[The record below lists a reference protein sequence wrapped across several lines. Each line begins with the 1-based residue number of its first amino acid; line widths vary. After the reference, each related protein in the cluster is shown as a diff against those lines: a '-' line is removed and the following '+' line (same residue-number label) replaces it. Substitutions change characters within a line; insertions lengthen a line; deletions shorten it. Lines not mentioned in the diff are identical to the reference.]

1 VDYRKLAEELGGRAE
16 PQPQTETPAVDYRA
30 LAEQYGGVQEE
41 EEAQSLAF
49 EEPAPERFTP
59 PEEPFIEKTQNPLK
73 GFVARSAGLGG
84 AAAEVPDTFAQLMS
98 NLTGLP
104 KDQIFELPV
113 DTVGKSFADKA
124 LDYERDIGYAP
135 STQLG
140 DIADNP
146 LTIFPFIA
154 ERIITS
160 IPDMAAAYAAAPAYV
175 AARTN
180 EILKERVKNDDKTL
194 AEATVGDVAAS
205 AAAATF
211 EAMFERFA
219 TGRLLR
225 GAGVTGKTAPGRIA
239 KETAIQGG
247 TEFAEE
253 VGAYAG
259 ETAGT
264 KRGFDVEEAGLAGL
278 EGMIVGGGLGAGAQT
293 AKEVL
298 GRKASD
304 TPEDRAI
311 ADLDKLAADEEAE
324 AAGTELV
331 SEEDLFAEE
340 AAGRIAPEDTV
351 PATLEELK
359 KLDKDLKK
367 KLGRVPTT
375 EEVERAL
382 YDFESEKTR
391 RLRAESGGG
400 EPSVSVSSAEE
411 IIAGTAKTP
420 TRIEPTGLGTGVE
433 PVISTGTRKEPTL
446 GPLTPAVNPEDTF
459 IIRDIAGTY
468 NEGLINY
475 FRTYYGLKPE
485 SMPKAASV
493 AMPLLQRADQL
504 LARYSEAMLKSNQP
518 HLDEPIGSMSRLGM
532 AKTTML
538 PEYQKASRLAPG
550 GLANRLIQKAMA
562 LDKGYKRANQSQ
574 FDGAVKEMQVSLNEF
589 EQALGTLP
597 PPISDAE
604 KQTLRQKFEEGV
616 ASSIPK
622 VPKKRQLAALVNLL
636 RREPERLSK
645 APRKAPIYTPAR
657 EDPARLQEAIE
668 AGLITQQELDAL
680 QKQSD
685 DFFAAQ
691 PTEPTGVF
699 TEAQQ
704 KLKDALDSN
713 GKIFIDSTDEAG
725 KKTYY
730 AKGIGSTNPIYQV
743 ELELTP
749 EERRA
754 AQIAEADI
762 ELADTPEEREAG
774 RKALVEA
781 LRPAAERA
789 TRQAA
794 PTEPTA
800 TPQTRSEEIA
810 KLAAELGGV
819 PGDEGGVRPARDDE
833 GGETIKAKAGANVR
847 RLSKLLGPKLYGEP
861 SQMPF
866 VSVKEMVQNSFDAI
880 KPMQEKGQ
888 LVKGKIDITVDPT
901 TRIISVKDNGTGMSP
916 ETLSTTFLTIAGT
929 KKEGE
934 RDSGGLGI
942 AKMQFLFN
950 NDSIRVITLRD
961 GVASELVSTGDQL
974 EESMENPSLSPDITV
989 WRGDNIP
996 SSIKGMFPDGHGT
1009 YAEVLVPATY
1019 KDTASGKDIDIEIR
1033 GYSGSY
1039 RVLRESPLFSDIDV
1053 EFNGI
1058 PVDIGSKFPYEDYTT
1073 FANVNFDWGTARIYV
1088 SKDTSYFYSD
1098 NVAVLSN
1105 GLWQFSET
1113 IKANKKTIQRQI
1125 YVDVSPK
1132 KEVKAEDARYPFDLN
1147 RQRFSP
1153 AVSDSFDKIFKYLSV
1168 AYAAA
1173 DFASDVKDFGSIQYL
1188 NKEPSGKITTS
1199 DSIKLAPPLKS
1210 DIFRASE
1217 ISEGDQIEVR
1227 NGILYVKNKK
1237 VPELTDDDLKST
1249 SIEIDD
1255 LKIDE
1260 SLINKDQVMLHIN
1273 VNIGQADKQ
1282 KLEELK
1288 DKKEVIKDEMWD
1300 KYSTFNLS
1308 NITDDAERN
1317 RFRNLLDDIE
1327 EQIKKAET
1335 GEVKPITEVGRE
1347 KFGDKFDGFLFD
1359 IGNEFLKLRNFVA
1372 TLDPEYS
1379 SLLPKEAVGVSLDE
1393 KYRGVNIVV
1402 PFRGVF
1408 INPFATRY
1416 TDTSRAASGVW
1427 YTMVHELAHVKERSH
1442 DDDFAAEMQN
1452 INLMLEASVL
1462 DGNPTWLEIKKNIS
1476 QIFTRY
1482 KDVFEYFNKE
1492 LKDGNFKAIGKRLSS
1507 SSEEQIRDGGVDSSG
1522 AGFRGAREGEP
1533 EISRRIDLRSENIGE
1548 ERERSRDAG
1557 EASLSELEQRVI
1569 QLSLGGGDIHPTM
1582 ISAIANN
1589 DLKGALIIASQKL
1602 SGFSADLAR
1611 TLSELNLPT
1620 NISFN
1625 TGRELVRR
1633 SVDNASQPQ
1642 QERLFK
1648 YVRMHY
1654 PQVYDKYFKNYDR
1667 SESLELVAQGLVE
1680 LQKPN
1685 YKLGP
1690 VIAEFGTVAGAYKK
1704 YIEGLTSPGAY
1715 YPDFDEIVLD
1725 TNTLTGKSYRVFLHE
1740 VVHAATE
1747 YALNTYKRRPQDLSP
1762 GQRDAVEELTAM
1774 YDFAV
1779 EKIGTT
1785 PYGMTNIY
1793 EFIAEVFTN
1802 RKFQDTL
1809 KNIKYE
1815 PKKAPFFSRL
1825 VRTILKMFGLDNLA
1839 GNAMAEATKI
1849 FSAVRSQDTLSRGPR
1864 FAKSG
1869 PKTARVKGPISTPQT
1884 WRTAEDMVN
1893 KAISAIENSI
1903 KGRRSWEEVSKIISP
1918 SMWDTGTGAFRS
1930 VVLGV
1935 LNLRQIDDLTKTKFP
1950 EISGAIR
1957 IIEKM
1962 LAYRGKIMKSAEDIV
1977 TKWTKAQAKKP
1988 KQSQLL
1994 GRIMLEA
2001 TIRGI
2006 DPDKPGAKPMNAALV
2021 QAWNRLDPEFKE
2033 IYREVRDFYSRAVN
2047 NMVREM
2053 KLRVAK
2059 STLTLSEKKA
2069 AVREINSKFG
2079 PDKLVQPY
2087 FPLRRF
2093 GKYFFQ
2099 VGERNNKEFYMFE
2112 NRFIRDMAM
2121 RKRRNELSTGN
2132 VQQRA
2137 LATSIEMGNG
2147 LSELFNQN
2155 LNTTQVLK
2163 EAQDIID
2170 NVTATTV
2177 VDAKKEM
2184 KDSLNQLIYIL
2195 LPQQSMRKMFI
2206 NRKAIQG
2213 ASGDMLRVFA
2223 TSAVHSAYQ
2232 QSRFKFAESFI
2243 KNLQRAREH
2252 ITPENGFTTER
2263 SLVYKDY
2270 ITEVEKRVPTI
2281 LSNEDT
2287 SLAAV
2292 AAGKASEL
2300 TFLYMLSAPFS
2311 AMLNVLGVAQLV
2323 MPYIGG
2329 RYGYVKTNALML
2341 KNFQRYFATAPSRT
2355 MAPLATGSI
2364 MQMQFPSIVE
2374 GGKLTGVL
2382 KQAADRFLD
2391 DNQVNISLTNDLMDM
2406 SGRPSELYT
2415 GRYNMVK
2422 KMLSGLFHQS
2432 ERLGREVTLL
2442 TTFELAYEKFS
2453 KSPKKDLRGVID
2465 RDAQGNPIM
2474 NTPEEAF
2481 ELAIAEATSI
2491 AGLALGDFTRQMKPR
2506 FFTPPLLS
2514 VLTKFKQYSVLA
2526 TYAIVRNFYFTVAAP
2541 FRKKEIEEFRQQML
2555 KDKLS
2560 PQVIEQRIAE
2570 ADAQRKELYREGRRR
2585 LAGILAVTYL
2595 LGGNEASPF
2604 YSIGIGTIV
2613 KLLANEDDDE
2623 FFDWENWVKNYMEE
2637 ELGGAAGDLF
2647 AEMGMNPETAES
2659 VGRSVGSALQRGVV
2673 TELTGGE
2680 LAGRVSLD
2688 PKNMWY
2694 REGGYSP
2701 DIRESIVDDVIANA
2715 GPVVGLGFNWVD
2727 AYRLFQEGQYQRAF
2741 ERAAPALVSKP
2752 VTAARIATE
2761 DARTARGDKLAENFS
2776 AWELAMQA
2784 IGLQPTR
2791 LAQAQKSAIESKT
2804 YEQKVEARINTLLDR
2819 LWLERDNTDGFN
2831 ETLERIMEF
2840 NSKYPNHFIGPET
2853 ITDSFERR
2861 AEGQAMAEA
2870 IGGRFDKKSTPK
2882 ALEMLRYGRE

>member
-16 PQPQTETPAVDYRA
+16 PQPQTAVPAVDYRA

-41 EEAQSLAF
+41 EKEQSLAF

-175 AARTN
+175 VARTN

-459 IIRDIAGTY
+459 IIRDIAGTG
-468 NEGLINY
+468 NEGLVNY

-597 PPISDAE
+597 LPISDAE

-616 ASSIPK
+616 ASSVPK
-622 VPKKRQLAALVNLL
+622 VPKERQVAASLNLL
-636 RREPERLSK
+636 RKGLYSPSMLTDQLDAMVATGKVSYEELDKFEDTK
-645 APRKAPIYTPAR
+645 AQKDLK
-657 EDPARLQEAIE
+657 EFQE
-668 AGLITQQELDAL
+668 GKITQATYDARRE
-680 QKQSD
+680 KTD
-685 DFFAAQ
+685 AYF
-691 PTEPTGVF
+691 E
-699 TEAQQ
+699 
-704 KLKDALDSN
+704 KRKDA
-713 GKIFIDSTDEAG
+713 ST
-725 KKTYY
+725 
-730 AKGIGSTNPIYQV
+730 
-743 ELELTP
+743 
-749 EERRA
+749 
-754 AQIAEADI
+754 
-762 ELADTPEEREAG
+762 
-774 RKALVEA
+774 
-781 LRPAAERA
+781 
-789 TRQAA
+789 

-833 GGETIKAKAGANVR
+833 GGETIRAQAGINQQR
-847 RLSKLLGPKLYGEP
+847 MTDLLGYKLYGP
-861 SQMPF
+861 PKKLPAA
-866 VSVKEMVQNSFDAI
+866 SVKEMLQNAFDAI

-888 LVKGKIDITVDPT
+888 SLKGKIDITVDPT
-901 TRIISVKDNGTGMSP
+901 TRIISVKDNGTGMIP
-916 ETLSTTFLTIAGT
+916 ETLATEFIRLADTL
-929 KKEGE
+929 KETE
-934 RDSGGLGI
+934 RGSGGLGI
-942 AKMQFLFN
+942 AKGLFLFGN
-950 NDSIRVITLRD
+950 EQIRVFTLRD
-961 GVASELVSTGDQL
+961 GVASELISDGATLRQ
-974 EESMENPSLSPDITV
+974 SMSNPDVSPDVKIF
-989 WRGDNIP
+989 RGNNIP
-996 SSIKGMFPDGHGT
+996 ERFKYFIPEGHGT
-1009 YAEVLVPATY
+1009 YVEILIPKNY
-1019 KDTASGKDIDIEIR
+1019 LDPDTGETVDIEIPNKTKD
-1033 GYSGSY
+1033 YP
-1039 RVLRESPLFSDIDV
+1039 VLQYSPLFSDIKV
-1053 EFNGI
+1053 TFNGDLV
-1058 PVDIGSKFPYEDYTT
+1058 PDIGATFSANEYTT
-1073 FANVNFDWGTARIYV
+1073 FANVKFDWGTARIYV
-1088 SKDTSYFYSD
+1088 SQKEKFKTAE
-1098 NVAVLSN
+1098 NTHILSN
-1105 GLWQFSET
+1105 GIWQFNKSL
-1113 IKANKKTIQRQI
+1113 KAFDKIIPRDI
-1125 YVDVSPK
+1125 YIDVDS
-1132 KEVKAEDARYPFDLN
+1132 KAEPKDFNYPFDLN
-1147 RQRFSP
+1147 RQKFSP
-1153 AVSDSFDKIFKYLSV
+1153 ATEESFSKIFNYIKLVYKVADLSSEV
-1168 AYAAA
+1168 
-1173 DFASDVKDFGSIQYL
+1173 DDFGSVQIIDRAYNPVTSETKTVVGSPIL
-1188 NKEPSGKITTS
+1188 LEPPK
-1199 DSIKLAPPLKS
+1199 KAAEFKV
-1210 DIFRASE
+1210 SE
-1217 ISEGDQIEVR
+1217 IQEGEKIEVKD
-1227 NGILYVKNKK
+1227 GVLYAKGKA
-1237 VPELTDDDLKST
+1237 VPELTDADLKKAK
-1249 SIEIDD
+1249 IDLSD

-1260 SLINKDQVMLHIN
+1260 SLIP
-1273 VNIGQADKQ
+1273 
-1282 KLEELK
+1282 K
-1288 DKKEVIKDEMWD
+1288 DKIVFHNNMGLVSDSNSDIKQRVEDLNDEIRKARSDWFANRIEHEDYLAIKTDVED
-1300 KYSTFNLS
+1300 KILKLQK
-1308 NITDDAERN
+1308 DA
-1317 RFRNLLDDIE
+1317 L
-1327 EQIKKAET
+1327 Q
-1335 GEVKPITEVGRE
+1335 PISEIARK
-1347 KFGDKFDGFLFD
+1347 KFGQRFDDFVGE
-1359 IGNEFLKLRNFVA
+1359 IGEA
-1372 TLDPEYS
+1372 Y
-1379 SLLPKEAVGVSLDE
+1379 SLLRGLVADLNPAFRKFLEVPIGISIGD
-1393 KYRGVNIVV
+1393 YRGVNTVV
-1402 PFRGVF
+1402 PFKAALV
-1408 INPFATRY
+1408 NPFAPEFETLEE
-1416 TDTSRAASGVW
+1416 AAAGTVG
-1427 YTMVHELAHVKERSH
+1427 TMVHELAHIRERSH
-1442 DDDFAAEMQN
+1442 DADFIAEMQR
-1452 INLMLEASVL
+1452 INLLLKATEL
-1462 DGNPTWLEIKKNIS
+1462 KG
-1476 QIFTRY
+1476 Y
-1482 KDVFEYFNKE
+1482 KDWTDIQNNVYRAYKNYEDVFKFIHEEQKNGN
-1492 LKDGNFKAIGKRLSS
+1492 LKPIGKRLPDSGY
-1507 SSEEQIRDGGVDSSG
+1507 EQIPDEGGLEGV
-1522 AGFRGAREGEP
+1522 ARPRGTAEGEP
-1533 EISRRIDLRSENIGE
+1533 GIYTGDEPRFANIGE

-1869 PKTARVKGPISTPQT
+1869 PKQPRIKGPIS
-1884 WRTAEDMVN
+1884 
-1893 KAISAIENSI
+1893 S
-1903 KGRRSWEEVSKIISP
+1903 
-1918 SMWDTGTGAFRS
+1918 
-1930 VVLGV
+1930 
-1935 LNLRQIDDLTKTKFP
+1935 
-1950 EISGAIR
+1950 
-1957 IIEKM
+1957 
-1962 LAYRGKIMKSAEDIV
+1962 
-1977 TKWTKAQAKKP
+1977 
-1988 KQSQLL
+1988 
-1994 GRIMLEA
+1994 
-2001 TIRGI
+2001 
-2006 DPDKPGAKPMNAALV
+2006 
-2021 QAWNRLDPEFKE
+2021 
-2033 IYREVRDFYSRAVN
+2033 
-2047 NMVREM
+2047 
-2053 KLRVAK
+2053 
-2059 STLTLSEKKA
+2059 
-2069 AVREINSKFG
+2069 
-2079 PDKLVQPY
+2079 
-2087 FPLRRF
+2087 
-2093 GKYFFQ
+2093 
-2099 VGERNNKEFYMFE
+2099 
-2112 NRFIRDMAM
+2112 DMAHCG
-2121 RKRRNELSTGN
+2121 R
-2132 VQQRA
+2132 
-2137 LATSIEMGNG
+2137 
-2147 LSELFNQN
+2147 
-2155 LNTTQVLK
+2155 
-2163 EAQDIID
+2163 
-2170 NVTATTV
+2170 
-2177 VDAKKEM
+2177 
-2184 KDSLNQLIYIL
+2184 
-2195 LPQQSMRKMFI
+2195 
-2206 NRKAIQG
+2206 
-2213 ASGDMLRVFA
+2213 
-2223 TSAVHSAYQ
+2223 H
-2232 QSRFKFAESFI
+2232 
-2243 KNLQRAREH
+2243 
-2252 ITPENGFTTER
+2252 
-2263 SLVYKDY
+2263 
-2270 ITEVEKRVPTI
+2270 
-2281 LSNEDT
+2281 
-2287 SLAAV
+2287 
-2292 AAGKASEL
+2292 GK
-2300 TFLYMLSAPFS
+2300 
-2311 AMLNVLGVAQLV
+2311 
-2323 MPYIGG
+2323 
-2329 RYGYVKTNALML
+2329 
-2341 KNFQRYFATAPSRT
+2341 
-2355 MAPLATGSI
+2355 
-2364 MQMQFPSIVE
+2364 
-2374 GGKLTGVL
+2374 
-2382 KQAADRFLD
+2382 
-2391 DNQVNISLTNDLMDM
+2391 
-2406 SGRPSELYT
+2406 
-2415 GRYNMVK
+2415 
-2422 KMLSGLFHQS
+2422 
-2432 ERLGREVTLL
+2432 
-2442 TTFELAYEKFS
+2442 
-2453 KSPKKDLRGVID
+2453 
-2465 RDAQGNPIM
+2465 
-2474 NTPEEAF
+2474 
-2481 ELAIAEATSI
+2481 
-2491 AGLALGDFTRQMKPR
+2491 
-2506 FFTPPLLS
+2506 
-2514 VLTKFKQYSVLA
+2514 
-2526 TYAIVRNFYFTVAAP
+2526 
-2541 FRKKEIEEFRQQML
+2541 
-2555 KDKLS
+2555 
-2560 PQVIEQRIAE
+2560 
-2570 ADAQRKELYREGRRR
+2570 
-2585 LAGILAVTYL
+2585 
-2595 LGGNEASPF
+2595 
-2604 YSIGIGTIV
+2604 
-2613 KLLANEDDDE
+2613 
-2623 FFDWENWVKNYMEE
+2623 
-2637 ELGGAAGDLF
+2637 
-2647 AEMGMNPETAES
+2647 
-2659 VGRSVGSALQRGVV
+2659 
-2673 TELTGGE
+2673 
-2680 LAGRVSLD
+2680 
-2688 PKNMWY
+2688 
-2694 REGGYSP
+2694 
-2701 DIRESIVDDVIANA
+2701 
-2715 GPVVGLGFNWVD
+2715 
-2727 AYRLFQEGQYQRAF
+2727 
-2741 ERAAPALVSKP
+2741 
-2752 VTAARIATE
+2752 
-2761 DARTARGDKLAENFS
+2761 
-2776 AWELAMQA
+2776 
-2784 IGLQPTR
+2784 
-2791 LAQAQKSAIESKT
+2791 
-2804 YEQKVEARINTLLDR
+2804 
-2819 LWLERDNTDGFN
+2819 
-2831 ETLERIMEF
+2831 
-2840 NSKYPNHFIGPET
+2840 
-2853 ITDSFERR
+2853 
-2861 AEGQAMAEA
+2861 
-2870 IGGRFDKKSTPK
+2870 
-2882 ALEMLRYGRE
+2882 

>member
-1 VDYRKLAEELGGRAE
+1 VDYRKLAEEFGGRAE
-16 PQPQTETPAVDYRA
+16 PQPETATPAVDYRA

-41 EEAQSLAF
+41 EEKTQPPAQPLAF

-59 PEEPFIEKTQNPLK
+59 PEEPFIEKTQNPFK
-73 GFVARSAGLGG
+73 GFVARAAGLGG

-113 DTVGKSFADKA
+113 DTVGKSFADNA
-124 LDYERDIGYAP
+124 LNYERDIGYAP

-160 IPDMAAAYAAAPAYV
+160 VPDMAAAYVAAPAYV

-219 TGRLLR
+219 TGRLLP

-239 KETAIQGG
+239 KETGIQAG

-253 VGAYAG
+253 VAAYAG

-264 KRGFDVEEAGLAGL
+264 KRGFDVEEAALAGL
-278 EGMIVGGGLGAGAQT
+278 EGAIVGGGLGAGVQT
-293 AKEVL
+293 TKEVL

-340 AAGRIAPEDTV
+340 AAGRIRPEDTV

-367 KLGRVPTT
+367 QLGRAPTT

-391 RLRAESGGG
+391 RLRAESGGR
-400 EPSVSVSSAEE
+400 EPTVPMSSAEE
-411 IIAGTAKTP
+411 IIAGTAGAP
-420 TRIEPTGLGTGVE
+420 TRIEPTGLGAGVE
-433 PVISTGTRKEPTL
+433 PVVSTGTRKEPTL
-446 GPLTPAVNPEDTF
+446 GPLTPTVNPDDTF
-459 IIRDIAGTY
+459 IIRDIAGTN
-468 NEGLINY
+468 NENLINY
-475 FRTYYGLKPE
+475 FRTNYGAGVAN
-485 SMPKAASV
+485 MPKAAAV

-504 LARYSEAMLKSNQP
+504 LARYNEAISQSNQP
-518 HLDEPIGSMSRLGM
+518 FLDEPQGSMSRVGM
-532 AKTTML
+532 ARITML
-538 PEYQKASRLAPG
+538 PEYQKAGKLAPG
-550 GLANRLIQKAMA
+550 GLANRLVQKAMA
-562 LDKGYKRANQSQ
+562 LDKGYKRANQAQ
-574 FDGAVKEMQVSLNEF
+574 FDGAVKEMQTALDQF

-597 PPISDAE
+597 PPLSDAE
-604 KQTLRQKFEEGV
+604 KQALRQSYEEGV
-616 ASSIPK
+616 ATAIPE
-622 VPKKRQLAALVNLL
+622 VPKKRQLAAFVNLL

-645 APRKAPIYTPAR
+645 AQRKAPVYTPATQ
-657 EDPARLQEAIE
+657 DPARLQEAIE

-691 PTEPTGVF
+691 
-699 TEAQQ
+699 
-704 KLKDALDSN
+704 
-713 GKIFIDSTDEAG
+713 
-725 KKTYY
+725 
-730 AKGIGSTNPIYQV
+730 
-743 ELELTP
+743 
-749 EERRA
+749 
-754 AQIAEADI
+754 
-762 ELADTPEEREAG
+762 
-774 RKALVEA
+774 
-781 LRPAAERA
+781 
-789 TRQAA
+789 

-833 GGETIKAKAGANVR
+833 DGETIKAKAGANVR

-961 GVASELVSTGDQL
+961 GVASELVSTGAQL
-974 EESMENPSLSPDITV
+974 EESMEDPSLSPDITV

-1019 KDTASGKDIDIEIR
+1019 RDTATGKDIDIEIR
-1033 GYSGSY
+1033 GHSNAYK
-1039 RVLRESPLFSDIDV
+1039 VLRESPLFSDIDV
-1053 EFNGI
+1053 EFNGM

-1088 SKDTSYFYSD
+1088 SKNTSYFYSD

-1105 GLWQFSET
+1105 GLWQFNET
-1113 IKANKKTIQRQI
+1113 IKANKQTIQRRI

-1153 AVSDSFDKIFKYLSV
+1153 AVSNSFDKIFKYLSV

-1188 NKEPSGKITTS
+1188 NKEPSGKVTTS
-1199 DSIKLAPPLKS
+1199 DSIQLAPPLKS

-1217 ISEGDQIEVR
+1217 ISEGDQIEVKD
-1227 NGILYVKNKK
+1227 GILYVKNKK
-1237 VPELTDDDLKST
+1237 VPELTDDDLKAT

-1282 KLEELK
+1282 KLKELK
-1288 DKKEVIKDEMWD
+1288 DKKEVIRDEMWD
-1300 KYSTFNLS
+1300 KHLTSRLS
-1308 NITDDAERN
+1308 NITDEAERN

-1379 SLLPKEAVGVSLDE
+1379 VLLPEQAVGVSLDE

-1402 PFRGVF
+1402 PFKGVF

-1427 YTMVHELAHVKERSH
+1427 YTMVHELAHVQERSH

-1462 DGNPTWLEIKKNIS
+1462 DGNPTWPEIKKNIA

-1533 EISRRIDLRSENIGE
+1533 EIPRRIDLRSENIGE

-1569 QLSLGGGDIHPTM
+1569 QLSLGGNDIHPTM
-1582 ISAIANN
+1582 VSAIANN

-1633 SVDNASQPQ
+1633 SIDNVSEPEQ
-1642 QERLFK
+1642 QRLFK
-1648 YVRMHY
+1648 YVQMHY

-1690 VIAEFGTVAGAYKK
+1690 VIAEFGTVSGAYKK

-1715 YPDFDEIVLD
+1715 YPDFDEIALD
-1725 TNTLTGKSYRVFLHE
+1725 TDTLTGKSYRVFLHE

-1747 YALNTYKRRPQDLSP
+1747 YALDTYGKRPQDLTAA
-1762 GQRDAVEELTAM
+1762 QRDAVKELTDM
-1774 YDFAV
+1774 YNFAV
-1779 EKIGTT
+1779 EKIGKT

-1802 RKFQDTL
+1802 RKFQETL
-1809 KNIKYE
+1809 RNLKYE
-1815 PKKAPFFSRL
+1815 PKKVPFFTRL
-1825 VRTILKMFGLDNLA
+1825 VRTILKTFGLDNLA

-1849 FSAVRSQDTLSRGPR
+1849 FSAVRTRDPLTRGPR
-1864 FAKSG
+1864 FAATG
-1869 PKTARVKGPISTPQT
+1869 PKRPRIKGPISTPQT
-1884 WRTAEDMVN
+1884 WRTAEEQTT
-1893 KAISAIENSI
+1893 STIEMLNDAL
-1903 KGRRSWEEVSKIISP
+1903 KGRRSWEEVLKIISP
-1918 SMWDTGTGAFRS
+1918 AMWDTSAGVYRR
-1930 VVLGV
+1930 VVLGFA
-1935 LNLRQIDDLTKTKFP
+1935 NLRQIDDLTKTKFP
-1950 EISGAIR
+1950 QISGAIR
-1957 IIEKM
+1957 MIERM
-1962 LAYRGKIMKSAEDIV
+1962 LAYRGNIMNSAEEIV

-1994 GRIMLEA
+1994 GRLMIEA

-2006 DPDKPGAKPMNAALV
+2006 DPDKPGAKTMNAALV

-2053 KLRVAK
+2053 KLRVAR
-2059 STLTLSEKKA
+2059 SPGTLSEKKA
-2069 AVREINSKFG
+2069 AIREINSKFG

-2093 GKYFFQ
+2093 GKYWFQ
-2099 VGERNNKEFYMFE
+2099 VGKGNFKEFYEFE
-2112 NRFIRDMAM
+2112 DSLSRELAM
-2121 RKRRNELSTGN
+2121 RTREAQLRKGN
-2132 VQQRA
+2132 AQQQA
-2137 LATSIEMGNG
+2137 LAGTIRKGNG
-2147 LSELFNQN
+2147 LSELFSQN
-2155 LNTTQVLK
+2155 LTTTQVLK

-2177 VDAKKEM
+2177 GDAKKEM

-2232 QSRFKFAESFI
+2232 QSRFKFAEPFLN
-2243 KNLQRAREH
+2243 NLNNAVEYVDEFADRDRAA
-2252 ITPENGFTTER
+2252 
-2263 SLVYKDY
+2263 VYRDY
-2270 ITEVEKRVPTI
+2270 ITEVERRVPTI

-2300 TFLYMLSAPFS
+2300 TFFYMLSAPFS
-2311 AMLNVLGVAQLV
+2311 ALLNVIGVAQIT

-2341 KNFQRYFATAPSRT
+2341 KNFGRYLATAPSRT

-2382 KQAADRFLD
+2382 KQAADRLIEEG
-2391 DNQVNISLTNDLMDM
+2391 QINISLTNDLMDM

-2432 ERLGREVTLL
+2432 ERLGREVSLL

-2453 KSPKKDLRGVID
+2453 KSPKKDLHGVID

-2481 ELAIAEATSI
+2481 ELAIAEAKDI
-2491 AGLALGDFTRQMKPR
+2491 VGLSLGDFTRQMKPR
-2506 FFTPPLLS
+2506 YFTPPLLS
-2514 VLTKFKQYSVLA
+2514 VITKFKQYSVLA
-2526 TYAIVRNFYFTVAAP
+2526 TYAIARNFYFTVAAP
-2541 FRKKEIEEFRQQML
+2541 FRKKEIEEFRQQMMR
-2555 KDKLS
+2555 DKLS
-2560 PQVIEQRIAE
+2560 PQVIDQRIAE
-2570 ADAQRKELYREGRRR
+2570 AEAQRKELYKEGRRR

-2604 YSIGIGTIV
+2604 YSIGLGTIV
-2613 KLLANEDDDE
+2613 KLLADEDDDE
-2623 FFDWENWVKNYMEE
+2623 FFDWENWLKNYMEE

-2647 AEMGMNPETAES
+2647 AEMGMNPETAEAAGRF
-2659 VGRSVGSALQRGVV
+2659 VGGSLQRGLA

-2688 PKNMWY
+2688 PKNLWY
-2694 REGGYSP
+2694 REGRYSP
-2701 DIRESIVDDVIANA
+2701 DVRESIVEDVIANA

-2741 ERAAPALVSKP
+2741 ERGAPALVSKP
-2752 VTAARIATE
+2752 VTAARIAEE
-2761 DARTARGDKLAENFS
+2761 DARTASGIKLAENFS

-2791 LAQAQKSAIESKT
+2791 LAQAQKSAIETKT
-2804 YEQKVEARINTLLDR
+2804 YEQKVKDRRNTLLDR
-2819 LWLERDNTDGFN
+2819 LWLERDSTDGFN

-2840 NSKYPNHFIGPET
+2840 NSKYPNYAIDDTT
-2853 ITDSFERR
+2853 ISDSFERR
-2861 AEGQAMAEA
+2861 AEGQATAEA
-2870 IGGRFDKKSTPK
+2870 IGGQFDKRFTPE
-2882 ALEMLRYGRE
+2882 ALQMLRYGRE

>member
-1 VDYRKLAEELGGRAE
+1 MLGG
-16 PQPQTETPAVDYRA
+16 
-30 LAEQYGGVQEE
+30 
-41 EEAQSLAF
+41 
-49 EEPAPERFTP
+49 
-59 PEEPFIEKTQNPLK
+59 K
-73 GFVARSAGLGG
+73 
-84 AAAEVPDTFAQLMS
+84 
-98 NLTGLP
+98 
-104 KDQIFELPV
+104 
-113 DTVGKSFADKA
+113 
-124 LDYERDIGYAP
+124 
-135 STQLG
+135 
-140 DIADNP
+140 
-146 LTIFPFIA
+146 
-154 ERIITS
+154 
-160 IPDMAAAYAAAPAYV
+160 
-175 AARTN
+175 
-180 EILKERVKNDDKTL
+180 
-194 AEATVGDVAAS
+194 
-205 AAAATF
+205 
-211 EAMFERFA
+211 
-219 TGRLLR
+219 
-225 GAGVTGKTAPGRIA
+225 
-239 KETAIQGG
+239 
-247 TEFAEE
+247 
-253 VGAYAG
+253 
-259 ETAGT
+259 
-264 KRGFDVEEAGLAGL
+264 
-278 EGMIVGGGLGAGAQT
+278 
-293 AKEVL
+293 
-298 GRKASD
+298 
-304 TPEDRAI
+304 
-311 ADLDKLAADEEAE
+311 
-324 AAGTELV
+324 
-331 SEEDLFAEE
+331 
-340 AAGRIAPEDTV
+340 
-351 PATLEELK
+351 
-359 KLDKDLKK
+359 
-367 KLGRVPTT
+367 
-375 EEVERAL
+375 
-382 YDFESEKTR
+382 
-391 RLRAESGGG
+391 
-400 EPSVSVSSAEE
+400 
-411 IIAGTAKTP
+411 
-420 TRIEPTGLGTGVE
+420 
-433 PVISTGTRKEPTL
+433 
-446 GPLTPAVNPEDTF
+446 
-459 IIRDIAGTY
+459 
-468 NEGLINY
+468 
-475 FRTYYGLKPE
+475 
-485 SMPKAASV
+485 
-493 AMPLLQRADQL
+493 
-504 LARYSEAMLKSNQP
+504 
-518 HLDEPIGSMSRLGM
+518 
-532 AKTTML
+532 
-538 PEYQKASRLAPG
+538 
-550 GLANRLIQKAMA
+550 
-562 LDKGYKRANQSQ
+562 
-574 FDGAVKEMQVSLNEF
+574 
-589 EQALGTLP
+589 
-597 PPISDAE
+597 
-604 KQTLRQKFEEGV
+604 KQTLILKNGRLH
-616 ASSIPK
+616 AS
-622 VPKKRQLAALVNLL
+622 
-636 RREPERLSK
+636 
-645 APRKAPIYTPAR
+645 T
-657 EDPARLQEAIE
+657 
-668 AGLITQQELDAL
+668 
-680 QKQSD
+680 
-685 DFFAAQ
+685 
-691 PTEPTGVF
+691 
-699 TEAQQ
+699 
-704 KLKDALDSN
+704 
-713 GKIFIDSTDEAG
+713 
-725 KKTYY
+725 
-730 AKGIGSTNPIYQV
+730 
-743 ELELTP
+743 
-749 EERRA
+749 
-754 AQIAEADI
+754 
-762 ELADTPEEREAG
+762 
-774 RKALVEA
+774 
-781 LRPAAERA
+781 
-789 TRQAA
+789 

-1039 RVLRESPLFSDIDV
+1039 RVLKESPLFSDIDV

-1273 VNIGQADKQ
+1273 VNIGQVDKQ

-1288 DKKEVIKDEMWD
+1288 DKKEAIKDEMWD
-1300 KYSTFNLS
+1300 KHTTSRLS

-1379 SLLPKEAVGVSLDE
+1379 SLLPQEAVGVSLDE

-1402 PFRGVF
+1402 PFKGVF

-1416 TDTSRAASGVW
+1416 TDTSRATSGVW
-1427 YTMVHELAHVKERSH
+1427 YTMVHELAHVRERSH

-1462 DGNPTWLEIKKNIS
+1462 DGNPTWPEIKKNIS
-1476 QIFTRY
+1476 QIFTKY

-1492 LKDGNFKAIGKRLSS
+1492 LRDGNFKAIGKRLSS

-1864 FAKSG
+1864 FATSG
-1869 PKTARVKGPISTPQT
+1869 PKQPRIRGPISQT
-1884 WRTAEDMVN
+1884 WRTAEDQTTSM
-1893 KAISAIENSI
+1893 IEMFNDAL
-1903 KGRRSWEEVSKIISP
+1903 KGRRSWEEVLKVIGP
-1918 SMWDTGTGAFRS
+1918 SMWDTGTGTFRR
-1930 VVLGV
+1930 VVLGFA
-1935 LNLRQIDDLTKTKFP
+1935 NLRQIDDLTKTKFP
-1950 EISGAIR
+1950 QISGAIR
-1957 IIEKM
+1957 MIERM
-1962 LAYRGKIMKSAEDIV
+1962 LAYRGNIMKSAEDIV

-1988 KQSQLL
+1988 KQGQLF
-1994 GRIMLEA
+1994 GRLMIEA

-2006 DPDKPGAKPMNAALV
+2006 DPDKPGAKTMNAALV

-2053 KLRVAK
+2053 KLRVAR
-2059 STLTLSEKKA
+2059 SPGTLSEKKA
-2069 AVREINSKFG
+2069 AIREINNKFG

-2093 GKYFFQ
+2093 GKYWFQ
-2099 VGERNNKEFYMFE
+2099 VGKGNFKEFYEFE
-2112 NRFIRDMAM
+2112 DAFSRELAM
-2121 RKRRNELSTGN
+2121 RTRESQLRKGN
-2132 VQQRA
+2132 AQQQA
-2137 LATSIEMGNG
+2137 LAGTIRKGNG
-2147 LSELFNQN
+2147 LSELFSQN
-2155 LNTTQVLK
+2155 LTTTQVLK

-2177 VDAKKEM
+2177 GDAKKEM

-2232 QSRFKFAESFI
+2232 QSRFKFAEPFLN
-2243 KNLQRAREH
+2243 NLNNAVEYVDEFTDRDRAA
-2252 ITPENGFTTER
+2252 
-2263 SLVYKDY
+2263 VYRDY

-2300 TFLYMLSAPFS
+2300 TFFFMLSAPFS

-2382 KQAADRFLD
+2382 KQAADRFVEEG
-2391 DNQVNISLTNDLMDM
+2391 QINISLTNDLMDI

-2481 ELAIAEATSI
+2481 ELAVAEAKDI

-2506 FFTPPLLS
+2506 YFTPPLLS
-2514 VLTKFKQYSVLA
+2514 VITKFKQYSVLA
-2526 TYAIVRNFYFTVAAP
+2526 TYAIARNFYFTVAAP

-2555 KDKLS
+2555 RDKLS
-2560 PQVIEQRIAE
+2560 PQVIDQRIAE

-2613 KLLANEDDDE
+2613 KLLADEDDDE
-2623 FFDWENWVKNYMEE
+2623 FFDWENWLKNYMEE

-2752 VTAARIATE
+2752 VTAARIAEE
-2761 DARTARGDKLAENFS
+2761 DARTTRGDKLAENFS

-2784 IGLQPTR
+2784 VGLQPTR
-2791 LAQAQKSAIESKT
+2791 LAQAQKSAIEAKT
-2804 YEQKVEARINTLLDR
+2804 YEQKVKDRRNTLLDR

-2840 NSKYPNHFIGPET
+2840 NSKYPDQFIGPET

>member
-1 VDYRKLAEELGGRAE
+1 
-16 PQPQTETPAVDYRA
+16 
-30 LAEQYGGVQEE
+30 
-41 EEAQSLAF
+41 
-49 EEPAPERFTP
+49 
-59 PEEPFIEKTQNPLK
+59 
-73 GFVARSAGLGG
+73 
-84 AAAEVPDTFAQLMS
+84 
-98 NLTGLP
+98 
-104 KDQIFELPV
+104 
-113 DTVGKSFADKA
+113 
-124 LDYERDIGYAP
+124 
-135 STQLG
+135 
-140 DIADNP
+140 
-146 LTIFPFIA
+146 
-154 ERIITS
+154 
-160 IPDMAAAYAAAPAYV
+160 
-175 AARTN
+175 
-180 EILKERVKNDDKTL
+180 
-194 AEATVGDVAAS
+194 
-205 AAAATF
+205 
-211 EAMFERFA
+211 
-219 TGRLLR
+219 
-225 GAGVTGKTAPGRIA
+225 
-239 KETAIQGG
+239 
-247 TEFAEE
+247 
-253 VGAYAG
+253 
-259 ETAGT
+259 
-264 KRGFDVEEAGLAGL
+264 
-278 EGMIVGGGLGAGAQT
+278 
-293 AKEVL
+293 
-298 GRKASD
+298 
-304 TPEDRAI
+304 
-311 ADLDKLAADEEAE
+311 
-324 AAGTELV
+324 
-331 SEEDLFAEE
+331 
-340 AAGRIAPEDTV
+340 
-351 PATLEELK
+351 
-359 KLDKDLKK
+359 
-367 KLGRVPTT
+367 
-375 EEVERAL
+375 
-382 YDFESEKTR
+382 
-391 RLRAESGGG
+391 
-400 EPSVSVSSAEE
+400 
-411 IIAGTAKTP
+411 
-420 TRIEPTGLGTGVE
+420 
-433 PVISTGTRKEPTL
+433 
-446 GPLTPAVNPEDTF
+446 
-459 IIRDIAGTY
+459 
-468 NEGLINY
+468 
-475 FRTYYGLKPE
+475 
-485 SMPKAASV
+485 
-493 AMPLLQRADQL
+493 
-504 LARYSEAMLKSNQP
+504 
-518 HLDEPIGSMSRLGM
+518 
-532 AKTTML
+532 
-538 PEYQKASRLAPG
+538 
-550 GLANRLIQKAMA
+550 LANRLIQKAMA

-616 ASSIPK
+616 ASSIK
-622 VPKKRQLAALVNLL
+622 EVPKKRQLAALVNLL
-636 RREPERLSK
+636 RREPERLNK

-691 PTEPTGVF
+691 
-699 TEAQQ
+699 
-704 KLKDALDSN
+704 
-713 GKIFIDSTDEAG
+713 
-725 KKTYY
+725 
-730 AKGIGSTNPIYQV
+730 
-743 ELELTP
+743 
-749 EERRA
+749 
-754 AQIAEADI
+754 
-762 ELADTPEEREAG
+762 
-774 RKALVEA
+774 
-781 LRPAAERA
+781 
-789 TRQAA
+789 

-996 SSIKGMFPDGHGT
+996 SSIKGMFPNGHGT

-1300 KYSTFNLS
+1300 KYSTFKLS

-1416 TDTSRAASGVW
+1416 TDTSRAASGAW

-1869 PKTARVKGPISTPQT
+1869 PKQPRIRGPISQT
-1884 WRTAEDMVN
+1884 WRTAEDQTTSM
-1893 KAISAIENSI
+1893 IEMFNDAL
-1903 KGRRSWEEVSKIISP
+1903 KGRRSWEEVLKVIGP
-1918 SMWDTGTGAFRS
+1918 SMWDTGTGTFRR
-1930 VVLGV
+1930 VVLGFA
-1935 LNLRQIDDLTKTKFP
+1935 NLRQIDDLTKTKFP
-1950 EISGAIR
+1950 QISGAIR
-1957 IIEKM
+1957 MIERM
-1962 LAYRGKIMKSAEDIV
+1962 LAYRGNIMKSAEDIV

-1994 GRIMLEA
+1994 GRLMIEA

-2006 DPDKPGAKPMNAALV
+2006 DPDKPGTKTMNAALV

-2053 KLRVAK
+2053 KLRVAR
-2059 STLTLSEKKA
+2059 SPGTLSEKKA
-2069 AVREINSKFG
+2069 AIREINNKFG

-2093 GKYFFQ
+2093 GKYWFQ
-2099 VGERNNKEFYMFE
+2099 VGKGNFKEFYEFE
-2112 NRFIRDMAM
+2112 DAFSRELAM
-2121 RKRRNELSTGN
+2121 RTRESQLRKGN
-2132 VQQRA
+2132 AQQQA
-2137 LATSIEMGNG
+2137 LAGTIRKGNG
-2147 LSELFNQN
+2147 LSELFSKN
-2155 LNTTQVLK
+2155 LTTTQVLK

-2177 VDAKKEM
+2177 GDAKKEM

-2232 QSRFKFAESFI
+2232 QSRFKFAEPFLN
-2243 KNLQRAREH
+2243 NLNNAVEYVDEFTDRDRAA
-2252 ITPENGFTTER
+2252 
-2263 SLVYKDY
+2263 VYRDY

-2300 TFLYMLSAPFS
+2300 TFFFMLSAPFS
-2311 AMLNVLGVAQLV
+2311 AMLNVLGVAQVV

-2341 KNFQRYFATAPSRT
+2341 KNFGRYLATTPSRT

-2374 GGKLTGVL
+2374 GGKLSGVL
-2382 KQAADRFLD
+2382 KRAADRFVEEG
-2391 DNQVNISLTNDLMDM
+2391 QINISLTNDLMDM

-2442 TTFELAYEKFS
+2442 TTFELAYESFS

-2481 ELAIAEATSI
+2481 ELAVAEAKDI

-2514 VLTKFKQYSVLA
+2514 VITKFKQYSVLA
-2526 TYAIVRNFYFTVAAP
+2526 TYAIARNFYFTVAAP

-2555 KDKLS
+2555 RDKLS
-2560 PQVIEQRIAE
+2560 PQVIDQRIAE

-2623 FFDWENWVKNYMEE
+2623 FFDWENWLKNYMEE

-2659 VGRSVGSALQRGVV
+2659 VGRSVGSALQRGVG

-2680 LAGRVSLD
+2680 FAGRVSLD
-2688 PKNMWY
+2688 PKKLMVS
-2694 REGGYSP
+2694 R
-2701 DIRESIVDDVIANA
+2701 RSILT
-2715 GPVVGLGFNWVD
+2715 GC
-2727 AYRLFQEGQYQRAF
+2727 
-2741 ERAAPALVSKP
+2741 S
-2752 VTAARIATE
+2752 
-2761 DARTARGDKLAENFS
+2761 
-2776 AWELAMQA
+2776 
-2784 IGLQPTR
+2784 
-2791 LAQAQKSAIESKT
+2791 
-2804 YEQKVEARINTLLDR
+2804 
-2819 LWLERDNTDGFN
+2819 
-2831 ETLERIMEF
+2831 
-2840 NSKYPNHFIGPET
+2840 
-2853 ITDSFERR
+2853 
-2861 AEGQAMAEA
+2861 
-2870 IGGRFDKKSTPK
+2870 
-2882 ALEMLRYGRE
+2882 

>member
-1 VDYRKLAEELGGRAE
+1 LVCYKIEHEDYMAIKA
-16 PQPQTETPAVDYRA
+16 D
-30 LAEQYGGVQEE
+30 
-41 EEAQSLAF
+41 
-49 EEPAPERFTP
+49 
-59 PEEPFIEKTQNPLK
+59 IE
-73 GFVARSAGLGG
+73 
-84 AAAEVPDTFAQLMS
+84 
-98 NLTGLP
+98 
-104 KDQIFELPV
+104 
-113 DTVGKSFADKA
+113 DK
-124 LDYERDIGYAP
+124 
-135 STQLG
+135 
-140 DIADNP
+140 
-146 LTIFPFIA
+146 
-154 ERIITS
+154 
-160 IPDMAAAYAAAPAYV
+160 
-175 AARTN
+175 
-180 EILKERVKNDDKTL
+180 ILK
-194 AEATVGDVAAS
+194 
-205 AAAATF
+205 
-211 EAMFERFA
+211 
-219 TGRLLR
+219 
-225 GAGVTGKTAPGRIA
+225 
-239 KETAIQGG
+239 
-247 TEFAEE
+247 
-253 VGAYAG
+253 
-259 ETAGT
+259 
-264 KRGFDVEEAGLAGL
+264 
-278 EGMIVGGGLGAGAQT
+278 
-293 AKEVL
+293 
-298 GRKASD
+298 
-304 TPEDRAI
+304 
-311 ADLDKLAADEEAE
+311 
-324 AAGTELV
+324 
-331 SEEDLFAEE
+331 
-340 AAGRIAPEDTV
+340 
-351 PATLEELK
+351 
-359 KLDKDLKK
+359 
-367 KLGRVPTT
+367 
-375 EEVERAL
+375 
-382 YDFESEKTR
+382 
-391 RLRAESGGG
+391 
-400 EPSVSVSSAEE
+400 
-411 IIAGTAKTP
+411 
-420 TRIEPTGLGTGVE
+420 
-433 PVISTGTRKEPTL
+433 
-446 GPLTPAVNPEDTF
+446 
-459 IIRDIAGTY
+459 
-468 NEGLINY
+468 
-475 FRTYYGLKPE
+475 
-485 SMPKAASV
+485 
-493 AMPLLQRADQL
+493 LQ
-504 LARYSEAMLKSNQP
+504 K
-518 HLDEPIGSMSRLGM
+518 
-532 AKTTML
+532 
-538 PEYQKASRLAPG
+538 
-550 GLANRLIQKAMA
+550 
-562 LDKGYKRANQSQ
+562 
-574 FDGAVKEMQVSLNEF
+574 
-589 EQALGTLP
+589 
-597 PPISDAE
+597 
-604 KQTLRQKFEEGV
+604 
-616 ASSIPK
+616 
-622 VPKKRQLAALVNLL
+622 
-636 RREPERLSK
+636 
-645 APRKAPIYTPAR
+645 
-657 EDPARLQEAIE
+657 
-668 AGLITQQELDAL
+668 DAL
-680 QKQSD
+680 QPISEIARKKFGQRFD
-685 DFFAAQ
+685 DFVG
-691 PTEPTGVF
+691 EIG
-699 TEAQQ
+699 EAYS
-704 KLKDALDSN
+704 L
-713 GKIFIDSTDEAG
+713 
-725 KKTYY
+725 
-730 AKGIGSTNPIYQV
+730 
-743 ELELTP
+743 
-749 EERRA
+749 
-754 AQIAEADI
+754 
-762 ELADTPEEREAG
+762 
-774 RKALVEA
+774 
-781 LRPAAERA
+781 
-789 TRQAA
+789 
-794 PTEPTA
+794 
-800 TPQTRSEEIA
+800 
-810 KLAAELGGV
+810 
-819 PGDEGGVRPARDDE
+819 
-833 GGETIKAKAGANVR
+833 
-847 RLSKLLGPKLYGEP
+847 
-861 SQMPF
+861 
-866 VSVKEMVQNSFDAI
+866 
-880 KPMQEKGQ
+880 
-888 LVKGKIDITVDPT
+888 
-901 TRIISVKDNGTGMSP
+901 
-916 ETLSTTFLTIAGT
+916 
-929 KKEGE
+929 
-934 RDSGGLGI
+934 
-942 AKMQFLFN
+942 
-950 NDSIRVITLRD
+950 LRD
-961 GVASELVSTGDQL
+961 LVA
-974 EESMENPSLSPDITV
+974 
-989 WRGDNIP
+989 
-996 SSIKGMFPDGHGT
+996 
-1009 YAEVLVPATY
+1009 
-1019 KDTASGKDIDIEIR
+1019 
-1033 GYSGSY
+1033 
-1039 RVLRESPLFSDIDV
+1039 
-1053 EFNGI
+1053 
-1058 PVDIGSKFPYEDYTT
+1058 
-1073 FANVNFDWGTARIYV
+1073 
-1088 SKDTSYFYSD
+1088 
-1098 NVAVLSN
+1098 
-1105 GLWQFSET
+1105 
-1113 IKANKKTIQRQI
+1113 
-1125 YVDVSPK
+1125 
-1132 KEVKAEDARYPFDLN
+1132 DLN
-1147 RQRFSP
+1147 P
-1153 AVSDSFDKIFKYLSV
+1153 AFRKFLEVPI
-1168 AYAAA
+1168 
-1173 DFASDVKDFGSIQYL
+1173 GISI
-1188 NKEPSGKITTS
+1188 
-1199 DSIKLAPPLKS
+1199 
-1210 DIFRASE
+1210 
-1217 ISEGDQIEVR
+1217 GD
-1227 NGILYVKNKK
+1227 
-1237 VPELTDDDLKST
+1237 
-1249 SIEIDD
+1249 
-1255 LKIDE
+1255 
-1260 SLINKDQVMLHIN
+1260 
-1273 VNIGQADKQ
+1273 
-1282 KLEELK
+1282 
-1288 DKKEVIKDEMWD
+1288 
-1300 KYSTFNLS
+1300 
-1308 NITDDAERN
+1308 
-1317 RFRNLLDDIE
+1317 
-1327 EQIKKAET
+1327 
-1335 GEVKPITEVGRE
+1335 
-1347 KFGDKFDGFLFD
+1347 
-1359 IGNEFLKLRNFVA
+1359 
-1372 TLDPEYS
+1372 
-1379 SLLPKEAVGVSLDE
+1379 
-1393 KYRGVNIVV
+1393 YRGVNTVV
-1402 PFRGVF
+1402 PFKASLV
-1408 INPFATRY
+1408 NPFAPEFETLEE
-1416 TDTSRAASGVW
+1416 AAAGTVG
-1427 YTMVHELAHVKERSH
+1427 TMVHELAHIRERTH
-1442 DDDFAAEMQN
+1442 DADFIAEMQR
-1452 INLMLEASVL
+1452 INLLLKATEL
-1462 DGNPTWLEIKKNIS
+1462 KG
-1476 QIFTRY
+1476 Y
-1482 KDVFEYFNKE
+1482 KDWTDIQNNVYRAYKNYEDVFKFIHEEQKNGN
-1492 LKDGNFKAIGKRLSS
+1492 LKPIGKRLPDSGY
-1507 SSEEQIRDGGVDSSG
+1507 EQIPDEGGLEGV
-1522 AGFRGAREGEP
+1522 ARPRGTAEGEP
-1533 EISRRIDLRSENIGE
+1533 GIYTGDEPRFANIGE

-1869 PKTARVKGPISTPQT
+1869 PKQPRIKGPISQT

-1962 LAYRGKIMKSAEDIV
+1962 LAYRGNIMKSAEDIV

-2132 VQQRA
+2132 VQQQA

-2263 SLVYKDY
+2263 SVVYKDY

-2791 LAQAQKSAIESKT
+2791 LAQAQKSAIEAKT

>member
-41 EEAQSLAF
+41 EKEQSLAF

-459 IIRDIAGTY
+459 IIRDIAGTG
-468 NEGLINY
+468 NEGLVNY

-616 ASSIPK
+616 ASSISK
-622 VPKKRQLAALVNLL
+622 VPKERQVAASLSLL
-636 RREPERLSK
+636 RKGLYSPSMLTDQLDAMVATGKVSYEELDK
-645 APRKAPIYTPAR
+645 F
-657 EDPARLQEAIE
+657 EDTNAQKDLKEFQE
-668 AGLITQQELDAL
+668 GKITQATYDARR
-680 QKQSD
+680 KKTNAY
-685 DFFAAQ
+685 F
-691 PTEPTGVF
+691 E
-699 TEAQQ
+699 
-704 KLKDALDSN
+704 KRKDA
-713 GKIFIDSTDEAG
+713 ST
-725 KKTYY
+725 
-730 AKGIGSTNPIYQV
+730 
-743 ELELTP
+743 
-749 EERRA
+749 
-754 AQIAEADI
+754 
-762 ELADTPEEREAG
+762 
-774 RKALVEA
+774 
-781 LRPAAERA
+781 
-789 TRQAA
+789 

-1300 KYSTFNLS
+1300 KYSTFNY
-1308 NITDDAERN
+1308 
-1317 RFRNLLDDIE
+1317 
-1327 EQIKKAET
+1327 
-1335 GEVKPITEVGRE
+1335 P
-1347 KFGDKFDGFLFD
+1347 
-1359 IGNEFLKLRNFVA
+1359 
-1372 TLDPEYS
+1372 TL
-1379 SLLPKEAVGVSLDE
+1379 
-1393 KYRGVNIVV
+1393 
-1402 PFRGVF
+1402 
-1408 INPFATRY
+1408 
-1416 TDTSRAASGVW
+1416 
-1427 YTMVHELAHVKERSH
+1427 
-1442 DDDFAAEMQN
+1442 
-1452 INLMLEASVL
+1452 
-1462 DGNPTWLEIKKNIS
+1462 
-1476 QIFTRY
+1476 
-1482 KDVFEYFNKE
+1482 
-1492 LKDGNFKAIGKRLSS
+1492 
-1507 SSEEQIRDGGVDSSG
+1507 
-1522 AGFRGAREGEP
+1522 
-1533 EISRRIDLRSENIGE
+1533 
-1548 ERERSRDAG
+1548 
-1557 EASLSELEQRVI
+1557 
-1569 QLSLGGGDIHPTM
+1569 
-1582 ISAIANN
+1582 
-1589 DLKGALIIASQKL
+1589 
-1602 SGFSADLAR
+1602 
-1611 TLSELNLPT
+1611 
-1620 NISFN
+1620 
-1625 TGRELVRR
+1625 
-1633 SVDNASQPQ
+1633 
-1642 QERLFK
+1642 
-1648 YVRMHY
+1648 
-1654 PQVYDKYFKNYDR
+1654 
-1667 SESLELVAQGLVE
+1667 
-1680 LQKPN
+1680 
-1685 YKLGP
+1685 
-1690 VIAEFGTVAGAYKK
+1690 
-1704 YIEGLTSPGAY
+1704 
-1715 YPDFDEIVLD
+1715 
-1725 TNTLTGKSYRVFLHE
+1725 
-1740 VVHAATE
+1740 
-1747 YALNTYKRRPQDLSP
+1747 
-1762 GQRDAVEELTAM
+1762 
-1774 YDFAV
+1774 
-1779 EKIGTT
+1779 
-1785 PYGMTNIY
+1785 
-1793 EFIAEVFTN
+1793 
-1802 RKFQDTL
+1802 
-1809 KNIKYE
+1809 
-1815 PKKAPFFSRL
+1815 
-1825 VRTILKMFGLDNLA
+1825 
-1839 GNAMAEATKI
+1839 
-1849 FSAVRSQDTLSRGPR
+1849 
-1864 FAKSG
+1864 
-1869 PKTARVKGPISTPQT
+1869 
-1884 WRTAEDMVN
+1884 
-1893 KAISAIENSI
+1893 
-1903 KGRRSWEEVSKIISP
+1903 
-1918 SMWDTGTGAFRS
+1918 
-1930 VVLGV
+1930 
-1935 LNLRQIDDLTKTKFP
+1935 
-1950 EISGAIR
+1950 
-1957 IIEKM
+1957 
-1962 LAYRGKIMKSAEDIV
+1962 
-1977 TKWTKAQAKKP
+1977 
-1988 KQSQLL
+1988 
-1994 GRIMLEA
+1994 
-2001 TIRGI
+2001 
-2006 DPDKPGAKPMNAALV
+2006 
-2021 QAWNRLDPEFKE
+2021 
-2033 IYREVRDFYSRAVN
+2033 
-2047 NMVREM
+2047 
-2053 KLRVAK
+2053 
-2059 STLTLSEKKA
+2059 
-2069 AVREINSKFG
+2069 
-2079 PDKLVQPY
+2079 
-2087 FPLRRF
+2087 
-2093 GKYFFQ
+2093 
-2099 VGERNNKEFYMFE
+2099 
-2112 NRFIRDMAM
+2112 
-2121 RKRRNELSTGN
+2121 
-2132 VQQRA
+2132 
-2137 LATSIEMGNG
+2137 
-2147 LSELFNQN
+2147 
-2155 LNTTQVLK
+2155 
-2163 EAQDIID
+2163 
-2170 NVTATTV
+2170 
-2177 VDAKKEM
+2177 
-2184 KDSLNQLIYIL
+2184 
-2195 LPQQSMRKMFI
+2195 
-2206 NRKAIQG
+2206 
-2213 ASGDMLRVFA
+2213 
-2223 TSAVHSAYQ
+2223 
-2232 QSRFKFAESFI
+2232 
-2243 KNLQRAREH
+2243 
-2252 ITPENGFTTER
+2252 
-2263 SLVYKDY
+2263 
-2270 ITEVEKRVPTI
+2270 
-2281 LSNEDT
+2281 
-2287 SLAAV
+2287 
-2292 AAGKASEL
+2292 
-2300 TFLYMLSAPFS
+2300 
-2311 AMLNVLGVAQLV
+2311 
-2323 MPYIGG
+2323 
-2329 RYGYVKTNALML
+2329 
-2341 KNFQRYFATAPSRT
+2341 
-2355 MAPLATGSI
+2355 
-2364 MQMQFPSIVE
+2364 QM
-2374 GGKLTGVL
+2374 
-2382 KQAADRFLD
+2382 
-2391 DNQVNISLTNDLMDM
+2391 M
-2406 SGRPSELYT
+2406 PSEI
-2415 GRYNMVK
+2415 G
-2422 KMLSGLFHQS
+2422 S
-2432 ERLGREVTLL
+2432 ETYLMT
-2442 TTFELAYEKFS
+2442 S
-2453 KSPKKDLRGVID
+2453 KSKLKKL
-2465 RDAQGNPIM
+2465 
-2474 NTPEEAF
+2474 
-2481 ELAIAEATSI
+2481 
-2491 AGLALGDFTRQMKPR
+2491 KPA
-2506 FFTPPLLS
+2506 
-2514 VLTKFKQYSVLA
+2514 K
-2526 TYAIVRNFYFTVAAP
+2526 
-2541 FRKKEIEEFRQQML
+2541 
-2555 KDKLS
+2555 
-2560 PQVIEQRIAE
+2560 
-2570 ADAQRKELYREGRRR
+2570 
-2585 LAGILAVTYL
+2585 
-2595 LGGNEASPF
+2595 
-2604 YSIGIGTIV
+2604 
-2613 KLLANEDDDE
+2613 
-2623 FFDWENWVKNYMEE
+2623 
-2637 ELGGAAGDLF
+2637 
-2647 AEMGMNPETAES
+2647 
-2659 VGRSVGSALQRGVV
+2659 
-2673 TELTGGE
+2673 
-2680 LAGRVSLD
+2680 
-2688 PKNMWY
+2688 
-2694 REGGYSP
+2694 
-2701 DIRESIVDDVIANA
+2701 
-2715 GPVVGLGFNWVD
+2715 
-2727 AYRLFQEGQYQRAF
+2727 
-2741 ERAAPALVSKP
+2741 
-2752 VTAARIATE
+2752 
-2761 DARTARGDKLAENFS
+2761 
-2776 AWELAMQA
+2776 
-2784 IGLQPTR
+2784 
-2791 LAQAQKSAIESKT
+2791 
-2804 YEQKVEARINTLLDR
+2804 
-2819 LWLERDNTDGFN
+2819 
-2831 ETLERIMEF
+2831 
-2840 NSKYPNHFIGPET
+2840 
-2853 ITDSFERR
+2853 
-2861 AEGQAMAEA
+2861 
-2870 IGGRFDKKSTPK
+2870 
-2882 ALEMLRYGRE
+2882 